1 MMRILASLLVVAAFI
16 AGALA
21 FEARDRGEAARVPE
35 SVTGTPTAIGSTGV
49 TSSSAAADTIE
60 REFPSGGRVDM
71 DLSAGEYRIDA
82 SQEDRIRIHWTSDER
97 RRGRPVIRAEVRGS
111 EATLITDGPSRKHFR
126 VRIELPRRTDLH
138 VRLTAGDLA
147 LRGIEGNKDVE
158 LHAGELD
165 IDVVKPEDYRRVEA
179 TVWAGELQAVPFNV
193 VKEGLF
199 RSFTWN
205 GQGTYRFRAHLKAG
219 ELRMSS
225 SAATLK

>member
-1 MMRILASLLVVAAFI
+1 MMRILASLLVVGAFI

-21 FEARDRGEAARVPE
+21 FQSRDRGEAASGAGIATEAPPA
-35 SVTGTPTAIGSTGV
+35 TGSTGV

-60 REFPSGGRVDM
+60 RQFPAGGRVDM
-71 DLSAGEYRIDA
+71 DLSAGEYRIEA

-97 RRGRPVIRAEVRGS
+97 RRARPVIRAEVRGA
-111 EATLITDGPSRKHFR
+111 EATVVTDGPSRKHFR

-165 IDVVKPEDYRRVEA
+165 LDVVRPEDYRRVEA

-193 VKEGLF
+193 IKEGLF

-225 SAATLK
+225 SAATLR